1 MTSETDIEI
10 KKGQR
15 LREIMQVMR
24 RHHFLSNFYHQKN
37 PEEVVAALQE
47 LGPTFIKMG
56 QILSTRPD
64 LIPPAYVKALR
75 KLQDQVKADPFASVQ
90 ATFKA
95 QTGHTIDE
103 VFASF
108 DPQPFASASIGQV
121 HHATLK
127 DGTPVV
133 VKVQHPAVGQLVNT
147 DIALLR
153 RAVKL
158 FQYVPN
164 EVTVVN
170 LDKVLDELSRSLLS
184 EVNTLNEVH
193 NGEEFYRLNNSDDI
207 ITVPKVYAKYCAPQI
222 LVNEAMAGKS
232 VRHLFPQNS
241 KDNDDPQ
248 LPTQRKYIA
257 HVLAQ
262 NFMKQ
267 VFVDHFFHADPHP
280 GNILVHE
287 LDPADEDAATM
298 KTTHQH
304 QAQVGKTTV
313 GYREQTALPP
323 YRIVYLDFGMMGVLT
338 PAMADGIANVILA
351 ITTKNVRRIAQAVLA
366 ICNQTGPLDELAFT
380 KELGSFIRPYLA
392 MGVGEIDFTAMLY
405 SIVQLCQRNH
415 LQMKPEVTLLIKAF
429 GTLESTV
436 ARLDPDISMMEVARP
451 FGLRYLKR
459 KFNWRDSLDDQLI
472 SLVTT
477 AQETAQLPDRINAT
491 LETIANGDAQVNFK
505 LKGQDSLIKQ
515 VERITNRFLIVII
528 LAAVI
533 LGSSVIVEGSSQ
545 HPHIFRLGVIGYS
558 IALVVIVAL
567 VLSELGHR
575 WRNWRNKNK

>member
-1 MTSETDIEI
+1 MTSATDSEI

-15 LREIMQVMR
+15 LREIMAVMR

-64 LIPPAYVKALR
+64 LISPAYVRALR

-95 QTGHTIDE
+95 QTGHEIDE

-108 DPQPFASASIGQV
+108 DHQPFASASIGQV

-184 EVNTLNEVH
+184 EVNTMNEVH
-193 NGEEFYRLNNSDDI
+193 NGQEFYRLNNGDDI
-207 ITVPKVYAKYCAPQI
+207 IIVPKVYAKYCAPQI
-222 LVNEAMAGKS
+222 LVNEAMAGRS

-241 KDNDDPQ
+241 QDDDDPQ
-248 LPTQRKYIA
+248 LPDQRKYIA
-257 HVLAQ
+257 HVLVR

-287 LDPADEDAATM
+287 LDPADEQAPAM

-304 QAQVGKTTV
+304 QVQVGKTTV
-313 GYREQTALPP
+313 GYQKQEALPP
-323 YRIVYLDFGMMGVLT
+323 YRIVYLDFGMMGTLT
-338 PAMADGIANVILA
+338 PAMADGIANVVLA

-366 ICNQTGPLDELAFT
+366 ICNQTGPLDEPAFT
-380 KELGSFIRPYLA
+380 KELGGFIRPYLA
-392 MGVGEIDFTAMLY
+392 MGVGEIDFASMLY
-405 SIVQLCQRNH
+405 PIVQLCQRNH

-472 SLVTT
+472 SLVTG
-477 AQETAQLPDRINAT
+477 AQEMTQLPDRINAT
-491 LETIANGDAQVNFK
+491 LETIANGDAQVNFR
-505 LKGQDSLIKQ
+505 LKGQDRLIKQ
-515 VERITNRFLIVII
+515 IERITNRFLIVII

>member
-1 MTSETDIEI
+1 MTSERDVEI

-37 PEEVVAALQE
+37 PAEIVTALQE

-64 LIPPAYVKALR
+64 LISPAYVKALR
-75 KLQDQVKADPFASVQ
+75 KLQDQVKADPFTSVQ
-90 ATFKA
+90 QTFKA
-95 QTGHTIDE
+95 QTGHKLDE

-108 DPQPFASASIGQV
+108 DHQPFASASIGQV

-133 VKVQHPAVGQLVNT
+133 VKVQHPAVSQLVNT

-184 EVNTLNEVH
+184 EVNTMNEVH
-193 NGEEFYRLNNSDDI
+193 NGEEFYRLNNGDDI

-222 LVNEAMAGKS
+222 LVNEAMVGES
-232 VRHLFPQNS
+232 VRHLFPQS
-241 KDNDDPQ
+241 TTEPDSPD
-248 LPTQRKYIA
+248 LTAQRKYIA
-257 HVLAQ
+257 NVLVK
-262 NFMKQ
+262 NFMQQ

-280 GNILVHE
+280 GNILIHE
-287 LDPADEDAATM
+287 LDTTDQGSPAL
-298 KTTHQH
+298 KTTRQH
-304 QAQVGKTTV
+304 QVQVGKTTL
-313 GYREQTALPP
+313 GYQEQTALPP
-323 YRIVYLDFGMMGVLT
+323 YRIIYLDFGMMGTLT

-366 ICNQTGPLDELAFT
+366 ICNQTGSLDEPAFI
-380 KELGSFIRPYLA
+380 KELGGFIRPYLA
-392 MGVGEIDFTAMLY
+392 MGVGEIDFASMLY
-405 SIVQLCQRNH
+405 AIVQLCQRNH

-477 AQETAQLPDRINAT
+477 AQETAQLPDRVNAT
-491 LETIANGDAQVNFK
+491 LETIANGDAQVNFR
-505 LKGQDSLIKQ
+505 LKGQERLIKQ
-515 VERITNRFLIVII
+515 IERITNRFLIVII